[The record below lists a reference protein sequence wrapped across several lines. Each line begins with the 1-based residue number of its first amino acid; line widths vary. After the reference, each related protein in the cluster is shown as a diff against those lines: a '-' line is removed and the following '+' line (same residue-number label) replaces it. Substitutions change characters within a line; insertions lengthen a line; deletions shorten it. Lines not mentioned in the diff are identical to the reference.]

1 VRHRTIHAPDGVAIA
16 MQEAG
21 DPSAPAIVLIHG
33 FSQCHLSWSHQI
45 ESPLAGEFRLVT
57 YDLRGHGNSAKP
69 LEASFYREGRRWAD
83 DLAAVL
89 GAASVERAVIVAW
102 SYGGRTVADY
112 LEHHGSARFAGIN
125 LVGSKTRSD
134 PAWVGTENALHQSR
148 MASCEIA
155 ENIAGT
161 IGFLRTCAEHWDQAE
176 FERHLA
182 FNMLVPPAVRGLLHG
197 RQYDADALYAR
208 LAIPVLFTH
217 GAHDRVVPLAAS
229 QAGHAIAPGSAL
241 SVYAGIG
248 HAPFV
253 EDAPRFNAELASFAR
268 RCFAPG

>member
-1 VRHRTIHAPDGVAIA
+1 

-21 DPSAPAIVLIHG
+21 NPSGPAIVMIHG
-33 FSQCHLSWSHQI
+33 FSQCHLSWSHQAQ
-45 ESPLAGEFRLVT
+45 SALTQEFRLIT

-69 LEASFYREGRRWAD
+69 LEAPFYREGKRWAGE
-83 DLAAVL
+83 LATVL
-89 GAASVERAVIVAW
+89 DAAGTDRAVIVAW
-102 SYGGRTVADY
+102 SYGGRIVADY
-112 LEHHGSARFAGIN
+112 LEHHASARLAGIN
-125 LVGSKTRSD
+125 LVASKTRSD
-134 PAWVGTENALHQSR
+134 PAWVGKENALHQSR
-148 MASCEIA
+148 MASPDIA

-161 IGFLRTCAEHWDQAE
+161 IGFLRTCAEHWEEAE

-182 FNMLVPPAVRGLLHG
+182 FNMLVPPAVRLLLQG

-229 QAGHAIAPGSAL
+229 QAGHAITPGSTL
-241 SVYAGIG
+241 SVYDGIG

-253 EDAPRFNAELASFAR
+253 EDAPRFNAELAAFAR
-268 RCFAPG
+268 RCFQSA